1 MPKKVTI
8 VPIRQEFQQIVL
20 LEKELK
26 KIADIPK
33 YERQYLRKSEALQ
46 KRLAK
51 LCYQDF
57 SSLHSKE
64 LLTLCAYVHRYNPL
78 QPWYFLMFCDIYS
91 RL

>member
-33 YERQYLRKSEALQ
+33 YE
-46 KRLAK
+46 
-51 LCYQDF
+51 
-57 SSLHSKE
+57 HS
-64 LLTLCAYVHRYNPL
+64 NN
-78 QPWYFLMFCDIYS
+78 
-91 RL
+91 